1 MQGLDSIAASIHR
14 TRVLEDLYRS
24 RTKILQLLSP
34 THPMSM
40 KEKFEGE
47 LVKLYAKLLEYQAR
61 SLCYVQKHTIV
72 RTFTDMFKIDG
83 WETLLREI
91 KSAEESLGRFTH
103 LIDVDEVRTQLDRIE
118 TTQGNIR
125 KQQKISERENRTKDF
140 LKMLYKSPYKDRKER
155 NRDRVPGTCE
165 WFINH
170 SLFQNWRQE
179 QGSSLLWVSA
189 DPGCGK
195 SVLVKYLVDDVL
207 PSTDSRTT
215 CYFFFKDDVED
226 QRTITSALCALLRQV
241 FLANP
246 NLLSDSLLDRVRMDG
261 TRFTKSFHDLW
272 TTLIE
277 VSSNDEAGEILC
289 LLDALDEAQDFELSR
304 LIKAVTRFYSHDTS
318 RKCKL
323 KFLMTCRPYGR
334 IDREFWDL
342 EQ

>member
-140 LKMLYKSPYKDRKER
+140 RKKK
-155 NRDRVPGTCE
+155 P
-165 WFINH
+165 
-170 SLFQNWRQE
+170 
-179 QGSSLLWVSA
+179 
-189 DPGCGK
+189 
-195 SVLVKYLVDDVL
+195 
-207 PSTDSRTT
+207 
-215 CYFFFKDDVED
+215 
-226 QRTITSALCALLRQV
+226 
-241 FLANP
+241 
-246 NLLSDSLLDRVRMDG
+246 VR
-261 TRFTKSFHDLW
+261 S
-272 TTLIE
+272 
-277 VSSNDEAGEILC
+277 
-289 LLDALDEAQDFELSR
+289 
-304 LIKAVTRFYSHDTS
+304 
-318 RKCKL
+318 
-323 KFLMTCRPYGR
+323 
-334 IDREFWDL
+334 
-342 EQ
+342 